1 MSGAR
6 PSASALS
13 LLGGAYVR
21 RILKE
26 SRLALVLPLAVLLF
40 ALVVPLVATAL
51 LSPDVVNGRAQLEAA
66 MGRLFGLPP
75 GRGAVELSLT
85 LVLGPAMVGLV
96 AAIGGALGV
105 RGFVSEELA
114 SGGFET
120 TLATGWRPKQMAAGL
135 LAAAWVLVGGL
146 WVASSALVALV
157 AALSAWAASVPL
169 RPTGGYVAMATVA
182 PLLVA
187 LAGVA
192 LAVVVALLAPGLARP
207 GFGASIAG
215 GDVVSLVAVLPA
227 LGLVIGFLFSD
238 GAVVPVLVGAAAGTV
253 VLGGLAAVLGR
264 ALRAERLLSP
274 SS

>member
-105 RGFVSEELA
+105 QGFVSEERA

-120 TLATGWRPKQMAAGL
+120 TLAAGWRPKQMAAGL

-169 RPTGGYVAMATVA
+169 RPNGGYVAMATVA

-192 LAVVVALLAPGLARP
+192 LSVVVALLAPGLARP

-238 GAVVPVLVGAAAGTV
+238 GAVVPVLVGAATGTA
-253 VLGGLAAVLGR
+253 VLGALAVVLGR
-264 ALRAERLLSP
+264 ALRAERLLAPAS
-274 SS
+274 